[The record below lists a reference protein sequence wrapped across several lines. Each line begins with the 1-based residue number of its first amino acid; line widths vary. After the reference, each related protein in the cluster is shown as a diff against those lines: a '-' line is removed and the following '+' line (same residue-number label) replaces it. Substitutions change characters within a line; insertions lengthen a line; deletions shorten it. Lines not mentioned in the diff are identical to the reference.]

1 MRLWELRKKKGF
13 TQKELAET
21 LHISPMSVY
30 FWEKGITY
38 PRREKIKRLAN
49 IFECSQQEILN
60 VLEETEMYNRSRS
73 FADKEK
79 V

>member
-1 MRLWELRKKKGF
+1 MRLWEMRKKAGL
-13 TQKELAET
+13 TQKGLAEA
-21 LHISPMSVY
+21 LNVSPMSVY

-38 PRREKIKRLAN
+38 PRRPKIKSLAN